1 MANLLLLALCMALGA
16 LLRRSGRFP
25 AHTPAALNGFV
36 IHLSLPA
43 AAVLFI
49 HRLELRPELLSA
61 AAAPWVVALGSIP
74 FFLRI
79 GRRMGLPKR
88 TVGALILL
96 GGLGNTSFVG
106 LPMIEAFY
114 GKGLLGVGIVADQA
128 GSFLALSTVG
138 LATAFRFSGGEASP
152 RQVARRILLFPPF
165 QALVAAFLLHPLPL
179 PAVAETVLQRLAD
192 TIAPL
197 ALVSVGF
204 QLRLAGTDGV
214 FRPLA
219 AGLAWKL
226 LLGPALVAALF
237 VGAFGMRGGVVQ
249 VAVFEA
255 AMAPMITAGII
266 AAEHDLDPPL
276 VSMMLGIGIP
286 LSFLTLSG
294 WWWLLGRI
302 AA

>member
-1 MANLLLLALCMALGA
+1 MANLLLLALCMALGV
-16 LLRRSGRFP
+16 LLRRTGRFP
-25 AHTPAALNGFV
+25 ANTPAALNGFV

-43 AAVLFI
+43 AAILFI

-74 FFLRI
+74 FFLWL
-79 GRRMGLPKR
+79 GRRMGLPER

-165 QALVAAFLLHPLPL
+165 QALVAAFLLRPVAL
-179 PAVAETVLQRLAD
+179 PAAAETVLQRLAD

-204 QLRLAGTDGV
+204 QLRLAGTEGV

-219 AGLAWKL
+219 AAL
-226 LLGPALVAALF
+226 L
-237 VGAFGMRGGVVQ
+237 VGILGMRGGVAQ

-276 VSMMLGIGIP
+276 VSMMLGVGIP

-294 WWWLLGRI
+294 WWWVLGRI